1 MSSVGNFGCTRPGK
15 EQAHEKLSLAGS
27 VFIFFC
33 GEVTCER
40 KSVLAGLFACGLL
53 FTAVV
58 GSANNRV
65 FVQMYPFEK
74 YSLKLDKLLTL

>member
-1 MSSVGNFGCTRPGK
+1 MSSIGNFGCTRPGK

-74 YSLKLDKLLTL
+74 YSLK